1 MYLILQWF
9 TILYYKKKGG
19 GNKLKSKVNE
29 KNEYFQCIHHWILE
43 IPNKGKSKGICKKC
57 KEEKFFD
64 SFLPV
69 IPSWNSKKK
78 AKTIPINPLQKQQ
91 NNMEIKK

>member
-57 KEEKFFD
+57 KEEKCFD

-69 IPSWNSKKK
+69 IPSRNSKFGRTLPKK
-78 AKTIPINPLQKQQ
+78 GK
-91 NNMEIKK
+91 NNSYQPTTETTE